1 MKSLDLEMAIY
12 KWEFSMELC
21 IDLDFTLKTLNVL
34 HILIFTCFRILNR
47 EGKQTQRNMILNYS
61 KN

>member
-21 IDLDFTLKTLNVL
+21 IDLDFTLKTFNVL
-34 HILIFTCFRILNR
+34 HILIFTCFRILK
-47 EGKQTQRNMILNYS
+47 GKQTQRNMILNYS